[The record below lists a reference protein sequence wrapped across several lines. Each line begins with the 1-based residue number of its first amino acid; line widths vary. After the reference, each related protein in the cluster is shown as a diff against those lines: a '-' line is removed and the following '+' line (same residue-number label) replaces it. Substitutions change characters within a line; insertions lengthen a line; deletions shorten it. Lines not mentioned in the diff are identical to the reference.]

1 MVNLTT
7 TYLGLLLKNPL
18 VVSASPLGYDLANI
32 RAMEDAGAAA
42 VVLPSLFEEQLNLE
56 SHHLSRNLN
65 RGAESFAE
73 AISYFPDLDD
83 YNIGPDRY
91 LKLIREANAAVDI
104 PIIASLNGSSAG
116 GWVKFA
122 RQMEQAGADA
132 LELNIYHLPM
142 SPHLT
147 GNEVEKQYCDLVA
160 SVRETVRHSDRRQA
174 GPLLQFLAQ
183 CGSKSG
189 PSRREALVLFN
200 RFYQPDFDLESLEV
214 TPSLTLST
222 PPELLLRLH
231 WVAVLFGQ
239 VEVDLAVTGGVHSGQ
254 DVVKAI
260 MSGARVVMMTS
271 ALLMRGIGH
280 LTQVGQEMLDWMEA
294 HEYESIGQMRGSMS
308 RQSAANPEAFERAN
322 YIKVLSSYIKVLSFY
337 NLGSQ
342 IIVIEKRLF
351 AITGIKT

>member
-7 TYLGLLLKNPL
+7 SYLGLLLNNPL
-18 VVSASPLGYDLANI
+18 VVSASPLGYELANI

-42 VVLPSLFEEQLNLE
+42 VVLPSLFEEQLSLE
-56 SHHLSRNLN
+56 SQHLSRNLN

-73 AISYFPDLDD
+73 ATSYFPDLDD

-104 PIIASLNGSSAG
+104 PIIASLNGSSPG

-122 RQMEQAGADA
+122 RQMEQAGANA
-132 LELNIYHLPM
+132 LELNIYHLPI
-142 SPHLT
+142 SPQVT
-147 GNEVEKQYCDLVA
+147 GSEVEKQYCDLIE
-160 SVRETVRHSDRRQA
+160 SVRETVRIPIAVKLAPYFSSLPNVAQKLVQA
-174 GPLLQFLAQ
+174 GA
-183 CGSKSG
+183 S
-189 PSRREALVLFN
+189 ALVLFN
-200 RFYQPDFDLESLEV
+200 RFYQPDFDLERLEV
-214 TPSLTLST
+214 TPSLSLST

-239 VEVDLAVTGGVHSGQ
+239 VEVDLAVTGGVHAGQ

-260 MSGARVVMMTS
+260 MSGARAVMMTS
-271 ALLMRGIGH
+271 ALLMHGIGH

-322 YIKVLSSYIKVLSFY
+322 YIKVLSSY
-337 NLGSQ
+337 SQ
-342 IIVIEKRLF
+342 GREFV
-351 AITGIKT
+351 

>member
-1 MVNLTT
+1 MIDLSTS
-7 TYLGLLLKNPL
+7 YLGLLLKNPL
-18 VVSASPLGYDLANI
+18 VVSASPLGYELSNI

-42 VVLPSLFEEQLNLE
+42 VVLPSLFEEQLSLE

-122 RQMEQAGADA
+122 RQMEQAGAHA

-147 GNEVEKQYCDLVA
+147 GNEVEKQYCDLVE
-160 SVRETVRHSDRRQA
+160 SVRETVRIPIAVKLAPYFSSLPNMAQKLLQA
-174 GPLLQFLAQ
+174 GA
-183 CGSKSG
+183 S
-189 PSRREALVLFN
+189 ALVLFN
-200 RFYQPDFDLESLEV
+200 RFYQPDFDLESLQV
-214 TPSLTLST
+214 TPTLTLST
-222 PPELLLRLH
+222 SQELLLRLH

-239 VEVDLAVTGGVHSGQ
+239 LEVDLAVTGGVHAGQ
-254 DVVKAI
+254 DVLKSM
-260 MSGARVVMMTS
+260 MSGARVAMMTS
-271 ALLMRGIGH
+271 ALLQHGIGH
-280 LTQVGQEMLDWMEA
+280 LYQVRVEMLDWMEE
-294 HEYESIGQMRGSMS
+294 HEYESVRQMQGSMS
-308 RQSAANPEAFERAN
+308 RRSAANPEAFERAN
-322 YIKVLSSYIKVLSFY
+322 YIKVLSSYPVKY
-337 NLGSQ
+337 
-342 IIVIEKRLF
+342 E
-351 AITGIKT
+351 